1 MESYKTMPIHKLI
14 EIADSGDDDLAKSW
28 AIYRLECMME
38 DKEEPDINERILRYL
53 NELIDSG
60 HHNCYLQLADKYRH
74 GSGVLKDIN
83 KTVELVELAVE
94 KGAEHACEFLGQM
107 YYKGEGVPQSYTKAM
122 ELFEREDEDTD
133 LMVGTRYSMAEIYRL
148 GLTGVKD
155 LDKAWDLYED
165 IVYDP
170 IEYAKLDDCYSR
182 ACFRLAQI
190 LQKSEDEED
199 IQEAYRLLQY
209 SMKKLLNR
217 APTDVPTGIS
227 EEEFKD
233 TYRVVAEKLEG

>member
-1 MESYKTMPIHKLI
+1 MDSYQTMPIHELL
-14 EIADSGDDDLAKSW
+14 EIADSGDDNDAKSW
-28 AIYRLECMME
+28 AVYRLEDMMDGE
-38 DKEEPDINERILRYL
+38 EEPDINERILRYL

-60 HHNCYLQLADKYRH
+60 ELNNYILLADKYRR
-74 GSGVLKDIN
+74 GSGVPKDIN
-83 KTVELVELAVE
+83 KCIELLNLAISKDV
-94 KGAEHACEFLGQM
+94 EHASEDLGKM
-107 YYKGEGVPQSYTKAM
+107 YYEGEGVPQSYEKAL
-122 ELFEREDEDTD
+122 ELFDSEPDP
-133 LMVGTRYSMAEIYRL
+133 MVTTRYYTAEIYRL
-148 GLTGVKD
+148 GLTGEID
-155 LDKAWDLYED
+155 LEYSKDLYEG

-170 IEYAKLDDCYSR
+170 IEYAKLDDCYPR

-190 LQKSEDEED
+190 LQDSEDEED
-199 IQEAYRLLQY
+199 IKEAYRLLQY